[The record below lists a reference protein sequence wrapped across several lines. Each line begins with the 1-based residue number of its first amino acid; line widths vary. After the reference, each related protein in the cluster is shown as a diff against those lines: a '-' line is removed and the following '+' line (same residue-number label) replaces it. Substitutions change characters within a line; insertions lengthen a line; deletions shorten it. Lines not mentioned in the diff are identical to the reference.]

1 MKETTI
7 NIPAETYGMM
17 QVRKDMGYG
26 SISSQIRTICNTYDG
41 HTLKRERHA
50 ETKPHKLKLDSQLE
64 HWQVVALLVETTE
77 AQRDELWKGVQDT
90 YNRLAAESLTL
101 EVK

>member
-1 MKETTI
+1 
-7 NIPAETYGMM
+7 
-17 QVRKDMGYG
+17 
-26 SISSQIRTICNTYDG
+26 
-41 HTLKRERHA
+41 
-50 ETKPHKLKLDSQLE
+50 
-64 HWQVVALLVETTE
+64 LVETTE

>member
-26 SISSQIRTICNTYDG
+26 SISSQIRTICNTHDG

-50 ETKPHKLKLDSQLE
+50 ETKPHKLKLDSTLE

-101 EVK
+101 EVR